1 MCLFCRLE
9 LCFDVRVI
17 IFLSSYWLL
26 TVCFVIW
33 FKIVVFSLNVFHY
46 YCLFHLLKCIYS
58 CRFKSIVAWFFSQYY
73 VFDNAMMAKI
83 FTRINKL
90 LNWNML
96 FLKFFFIKQYFFDYW
111 TSFFLKWF
119 GEKNLFWHG
128 GKNWLQPWPKE
139 LFRILKMT
147 SSYTRHAQWSRS
159 LIWFEIV
166 SCPLICHNLIFNL
179 FTLNKGLLKMLI
191 HINSTSSWKQVAT
204 KLYLFD
210 CWTNYLLNGSEKITL
225 LTPSKKIY

>member
-17 IFLSSYWLL
+17 IFFSSYWLL

-96 FLKFFFIKQYFFDYW
+96 FFKFFFILLLETMFLPRSYFPFSFQTRI
-111 TSFFLKWF
+111 TSPMINTRSLK
-119 GEKNLFWHG
+119 
-128 GKNWLQPWPKE
+128 
-139 LFRILKMT
+139 ILK
-147 SSYTRHAQWSRS
+147 H
-159 LIWFEIV
+159 
-166 SCPLICHNLIFNL
+166 
-179 FTLNKGLLKMLI
+179 
-191 HINSTSSWKQVAT
+191 
-204 KLYLFD
+204 
-210 CWTNYLLNGSEKITL
+210 
-225 LTPSKKIY
+225 